1 MALEPSWLKGPMW
14 SYRLVFGLFSPVGP
28 LLGIRSPSAFC
39 FKLAA
44 IAEETIGKW
53 TPIVIVD
60 EGS

>member
-1 MALEPSWLKGPMW
+1 MKGPMW